1 MGNAEPGRSETT
13 SAAANRLATELE
25 EYLATHET
33 VFETVTVESRAD
45 DLDDVVVS
53 GPTHDPLVLT
63 VPHSETLPRDRG
75 VVDHAREVASEY
87 GSDLFATG
95 TETALFLH
103 DPATVYEASRAFYAI
118 PTDGDDLAA
127 TLRAFFEAVTY
138 RLETGAL
145 PEQPPRDR
153 LVALLRSFFATT
165 WPAVEATIVRT
176 AERGDTFENALSDWV
191 AQNDYATLT
200 RSEQIELAAKQ
211 YTYHLAL
218 GVISTDVFDRPPG
231 ADPVQRLESGTV
243 DRPNV
248 GPDFDDMPSLF
259 ELLPRSET
267 IAESVATLLADVE
280 ATAIEDVEADV
291 LGGIYEGLLP
301 TVDRRALGQYYTHPL
316 LAATLVRWAV
326 PTSNYGDADTEI
338 PRVLDPATGSG
349 AFLLEAYELL
359 RTSFPD
365 RDAADLLDA
374 VVGLDVNR
382 LPLQLTALTLASRS
396 EEPSAE
402 RLDIRHGSFFDFSPG
417 DIANDGGD
425 DPPADTLGTFDAVV
439 GNPPYIRHENLAPD
453 QEHFRSHLRRF
464 GRDGETPYYDGSKRL
479 SKKSDAYVYFATH
492 ATDFLVDGGRLA
504 FVVPTKWLVSRY
516 GQSFQTFLFDHYRLH
531 AVVGFDARAF
541 EDALVDTVLVLLERC
556 TDADERAATTTK
568 FVRLTEATSP
578 TTFSRPYRPRRT
590 RLLRRRRH
598 RRPEHA
604 DPPNHLH
611 AAITRCRQRLREAR
625 SLSLGSPSAHRT
637 PRTPGPRSPLRPRQ
651 RRVRQQDRRER
662 VLLPRRRHPRGVP
675 HRGAVPHARTEESAE
690 PGPPRRHRR
699 RIGPLAARRPRVRP
713 AGRSARRFRRRL
725 LTARVE
731 RALDRDGHDALSAY
745 LSHGRAQGYHERK
758 SCAARPVWFDLGD
771 LNRPEILHPKFFN
784 DRIRVSRN
792 ADRLAPSNAVDCL
805 SLHDDLDETLVHGI
819 LCSTVHKA
827 ALECWGR
834 AEGGGALQL
843 MTYELQTLPTI
854 DPRSL
859 SDDAAARIRTAVEAL
874 TAGDSDAQLAL
885 DRVILDALDV
895 DLDAETLQELHDVV
909 TQRRIQGGANAE
921 VLLERV
927 DRLEPTGTWRL

>member
-1 MGNAEPGRSETT
+1 M
-13 SAAANRLATELE
+13 
-25 EYLATHET
+25 
-33 VFETVTVESRAD
+33 
-45 DLDDVVVS
+45 
-53 GPTHDPLVLT
+53 
-63 VPHSETLPRDRG
+63 
-75 VVDHAREVASEY
+75 
-87 GSDLFATG
+87 
-95 TETALFLH
+95 
-103 DPATVYEASRAFYAI
+103 
-118 PTDGDDLAA
+118 
-127 TLRAFFEAVTY
+127 
-138 RLETGAL
+138 
-145 PEQPPRDR
+145 
-153 LVALLRSFFATT
+153 ALLRSFFATT

-176 AERGDTFENALSDWV
+176 AERDDAFEDALANWV

-231 ADPVQRLESGTV
+231 ADPVQRLESGAV

-326 PTSNYGDADTEI
+326 PTGNSGDADAEP

-349 AFLLEAYELL
+349 AFLLEAYEHL

-382 LPLQLTALTLASRS
+382 LPLQLTALSLANRS

-402 RLDIRHGSFFDFSPG
+402 RLDIRHGSFFDFSPS
-417 DIANDGGD
+417 DVAEDGGD

-568 FVRLTEATSP
+568 FVRLAEATSP
-578 TTFSRPYRPRRT
+578 DDLLATVRASEDATPPTKTTSSSGTRRPTGPSPCGNHALPTATPGSSVTFSRFPIRSSNSSNTRTSFPSPTSPASRTAT
-590 RLLRRRRH
+590 RL
-598 RRPEHA
+598 
-604 DPPNHLH
+604 
-611 AAITRCRQRLREAR
+611 
-625 SLSLGSPSAHRT
+625 
-637 PRTPGPRSPLRPRQ
+637 
-651 RRVRQQDRRER
+651 
-662 VLLPRRRHPRGVP
+662 
-675 HRGAVPHARTEESAE
+675 ARTSSSSSTT
-690 PGPPRRHRR
+690 PPSRSTPSRS
-699 RIGPLAARRPRVRP
+699 G
-713 AGRSARRFRRRL
+713 SARP
-725 LTARVE
+725 
-731 RALDRDGHDALSAY
+731 H
-745 LSHGRAQGYHERK
+745 
-758 SCAARPVWFDLGD
+758 
-771 LNRPEILHPKFFN
+771 
-784 DRIRVSRN
+784 
-792 ADRLAPSNAVDCL
+792 
-805 SLHDDLDETLVHGI
+805 
-819 LCSTVHKA
+819 
-827 ALECWGR
+827 
-834 AEGGGALQL
+834 
-843 MTYELQTLPTI
+843 
-854 DPRSL
+854 
-859 SDDAAARIRTAVEAL
+859 
-874 TAGDSDAQLAL
+874 
-885 DRVILDALDV
+885 
-895 DLDAETLQELHDVV
+895 
-909 TQRRIQGGANAE
+909 
-921 VLLERV
+921 
-927 DRLEPTGTWRL
+927 